1 MGKATNSMGQMKWLA
16 QAIGRGEGSE
26 VPVAQQVKGAHGAVS
41 TCTQHGI
48 AWRQGNWY
56 QLVDGPTVIPS
67 RPWLSHFISRP
78 WLSHFIIFHNIIYGI
93 ILPIDELI
101 FFQDG

>member
-67 RPWLSHFISRP
+67 RPWLSHFI
-78 WLSHFIIFHNIIYGI
+78 IFHNIIYGI

>member
-56 QLVDGPTVIPS
+56 QLVAGPTVIPS
-67 RPWLSHFISRP
+67 RPWLSHFI
-78 WLSHFIIFHNIIYGI
+78 IFHNIWDN
-93 ILPIDELI
+93 PSH
-101 FFQDG
+101 